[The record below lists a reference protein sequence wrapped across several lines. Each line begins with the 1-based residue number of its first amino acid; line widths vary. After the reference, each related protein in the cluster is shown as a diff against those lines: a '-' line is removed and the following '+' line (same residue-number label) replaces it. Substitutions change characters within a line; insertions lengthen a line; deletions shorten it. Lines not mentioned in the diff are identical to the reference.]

1 MYTHLL
7 SSVLD
12 DWVDAFTGE
21 ALIDYT
27 LVCRA
32 ETLASLSQRPK
43 GERCSPAYIAL
54 GAEVAYD
61 RALIKLCAANGI
73 DVSADGF
80 SHPAA
85 ERNRLER
92 ELASCGIDLA
102 DLARRQEP

>member
-1 MYTHLL
+1 MYAHLL
-7 SSVLD
+7 TSVFD
-12 DWVDAFTGE
+12 DWIDALTGE
-21 ALIDYT
+21 ALIDYA
-27 LVCRA
+27 LICRA
-32 ETLASLSQRPK
+32 ETLAPLSQEAR
-43 GERCSPAYIAL
+43 GSSPAYIAL

-73 DVSADGF
+73 EVSTEGF

-102 DLARRQEP
+102 DLARQQES

>member
-7 SSVLD
+7 SSAFD
-12 DWVDAFTGE
+12 DWVDAVTGDT
-21 ALIDYT
+21 LVDYA

-32 ETLASLSQRPK
+32 ETLAPLSEDGR
-43 GERCSPAYIAL
+43 GSASAYIAL

-61 RALIKLCAANGI
+61 RALIKLCTANGI
-73 DVSADGF
+73 EVSAEGF

-92 ELASCGIDLA
+92 ELASCGINLA
-102 DLARRQEP
+102 HLARQQES

>member
-7 SSVLD
+7 SSVFD
-12 DWVDAFTGE
+12 DWVDALSGE
-21 ALIDYT
+21 TLIDYA

-32 ETLASLSQRPK
+32 ETLAPLSHDAQ
-43 GERCSPAYIAL
+43 GSTSAYIAL

-61 RALIKLCAANGI
+61 RALIKLCEANGI
-73 DVSADGF
+73 EVSADGF

-92 ELASCGIDLA
+92 ELATCGIDLA
-102 DLARRQEP
+102 DLAHRRDS